1 MKIAFFDTKVYD
13 RQYFD
18 QTEHKLFEIK
28 YLETKLNKDTASLAK
43 GCDGVVAF
51 VNDEIDADT
60 VTQLHQIGIRII
72 AMRCAGYNNIDFE
85 SAFEKIHVVRVPAY
99 SPYAVAEYAA
109 ALMLSINRK
118 THKAYNR
125 TREFNF
131 ALNNLEGFDL
141 HGKTIGIIGTGQIG
155 KLFIRICQGFGMNV
169 IAYDK
174 YPEENSD
181 IHYVS
186 LEHIFIESDIIS
198 LHCPLSDETHYMI
211 NEESINKMKH
221 GVYIINTS
229 RGPLIESQS
238 LLKAL
243 QSRKIAGAALD
254 VYEEESAFFYEDCS
268 NEIINDETL
277 TLLVSMPNVLLT
289 SHQAFLTKEA
299 LENIAQTTVQ
309 NLNDFF
315 ENKPLKN
322 EICYQIK
329 TLEQGKTCLKRK
341 NGRCF

>member
-1 MKIAFFDTKVYD
+1 MKIAFFDTKPYD
-13 RQYFD
+13 KQYFD
-18 QTEHKLFEIK
+18 LLEHPLYEIK
-28 YLETKLNKDTASLAK
+28 YLETKLNADTATLAK
-43 GCDGVVAF
+43 GCTAVVAF
-51 VNDEIDADT
+51 VNDDIDASTID
-60 VTQLHQIGIRII
+60 QLYDMGIKII

-85 SAFEKIHVVRVPAY
+85 EAYDKIHVVRVPAY

-155 KLFIRICQGFGMNV
+155 KIFISICKGFGMNV

-174 YPEENSD
+174 FPDKTAD
-181 IHYVS
+181 INYVE
-186 LEHIFIESDIIS
+186 LDRIFEESDIIS
-198 LHCPLSDETHYMI
+198 LHCPLSDETHYII
-211 NEESINKMKH
+211 NEDSIEKMKQ

-229 RGPLIESQS
+229 RGPLIESHA

-243 QSRKIAGAALD
+243 QTRKVAGAALD

-268 NEIINDETL
+268 SEIITDEVL
-277 TLLVSMPNVLLT
+277 TLLVAMPNVLLT

-299 LENIAQTTVQ
+299 LENIAKTTIL
-309 NLNDFF
+309 NLNEFF
-315 ENKPLKN
+315 EDKPLTN
-322 EICYQIK
+322 EICYK
-329 TLEQGKTCLKRK
+329 GKTFETGKNCLEKPK
-341 NGRCF
+341 GRCF